1 VKEMDVHD
9 EMMRIFEAQEEE
21 LRNIRDIG
29 DYLNEDVLEIKREQ
43 TLGSDGWNTTHYT
56 LVTGLGGPYVEF
68 DTQYHI
74 HVYWGGDKIESCT
87 YDNDVRSIIDEI
99 EEWLNELY

>member
-1 VKEMDVHD
+1 MDVHD

-21 LRNIRDIG
+21 LKNVRDIG
-29 DYLNEDVLEIKREQ
+29 KYLNEDVLEIIREQ
-43 TLGSDGWNTTHYT
+43 TLGSDGWTTSKYI
-56 LVTGLGGPYVEF
+56 LVTGTGGPHIEC

-74 HVYWGGDKIESCT
+74 NVYWGGEKIESCT
-87 YDNDVRSIIDEI
+87 YDKDVRNIIDEI

>member
-1 VKEMDVHD
+1 MSDHEEML
-9 EMMRIFEAQEEE
+9 RIFEAQEEE
-21 LRNIRDIG
+21 LRNVRDIG

-43 TLGSDGWNTTHYT
+43 SLGSDRWSTTHYT
-56 LVTGLGGPYVEF
+56 LVTGLGGPHIEF

-74 HVYWGGDKIESCT
+74 HVYWGSDKIESCT
-87 YDNDVRSIIDEI
+87 YDKDVRNIIDEI

>member
-1 VKEMDVHD
+1 MSDHEVLNK
-9 EMMRIFEAQEEE
+9 IFEAQEEE
-21 LRNIRDIG
+21 LKNIRDIG

-43 TLGSDGWNTTHYT
+43 TLSGNGWSTTHYT
-56 LVTGLGGPYVEF
+56 LVTGLGGPHVEF

-74 HVYWGGDKIESCT
+74 YVYWGGDKIESCT

-99 EEWLNELY
+99 EQWLNELY

>member
-1 VKEMDVHD
+1 MDVHD

-56 LVTGLGGPYVEF
+56 LVTGLGGPHVEF
-68 DTQYHI
+68 TTNYNI

-87 YDNDVRSIIDEI
+87 YDKDVRNNIDEI
-99 EEWLNELY
+99 EQWLNDLY